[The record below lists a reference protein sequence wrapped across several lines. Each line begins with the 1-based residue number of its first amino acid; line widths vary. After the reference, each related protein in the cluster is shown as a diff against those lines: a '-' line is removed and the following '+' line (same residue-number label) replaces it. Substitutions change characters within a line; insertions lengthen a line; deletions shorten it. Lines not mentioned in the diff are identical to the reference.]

1 MCSLQAFR
9 SAAPH
14 RDSASTKPS
23 LPSHH
28 LWPQRESA
36 AQIQNW
42 CLHLAA
48 HWSSTDSEGSPLLRR
63 GHGIRQGRSHENP
76 HPFWS
81 RRSLFAK
88 PASPTWLLTS
98 ASTLLL
104 EGLVFQ
110 LRPRLPHQRGL
121 VCVLSQGGDILQFWD
136 LCLESQA
143 NVDASLMTRK
153 TVWSSMWWPRPGATA
168 RR

>member
-1 MCSLQAFR
+1 MSFVA
-9 SAAPH
+9 
-14 RDSASTKPS
+14 S

-36 AQIQNW
+36 KQIQNW
-42 CLHLAA
+42 SLRPAA
-48 HWSSTDSEGSPLLRR
+48 HWNNTNSEDSPLVRR
-63 GHGIRQGRSHENP
+63 RSHCIRQVQCPESP

-81 RRSLFAK
+81 QMSPLEKA
-88 PASPTWLLTS
+88 ASPTRLLLG
-98 ASTLLL
+98 TLLL

-110 LRPRLPHQRGL
+110 LRPRLPHQCGL

-153 TVWSSMWWPRPGATA
+153 TVWSSM
-168 RR
+168 